1 MSLFLFCLVET
12 EVVEVVITVYISFP
26 YKIYNIVC
34 LYIYVY
40 ILVIFIIRLGSACN
54 QVAAV
59 LFKLQACVQLGMNK
73 KACTS
78 KLCQWNVSRRKA
90 GPVPLQ
96 QMSFKRPRKGELSKA
111 LDPFEDPEPF
121 SFKNPLLNN
130 VSQSF
135 IPLSLRQRYLPVFQ
149 NLSQKR

>member
-1 MSLFLFCLVET
+1 M
-12 EVVEVVITVYISFP
+12 
-26 YKIYNIVC
+26 C

-40 ILVIFIIRLGSACN
+40 ILVIFIVMPGSACSHI
-54 QVAAV
+54 AAV

-90 GPVPLQ
+90 DPVPLQ
-96 QMSFKRPRKGELSKA
+96 QMSFKRPRKGVLLEVLG
-111 LDPFEDPEPF
+111 PFEDPEPF
-121 SFKNPLLNN
+121 SFKDPLLNN
-130 VSQSF
+130 VSEKEREKLQSF
-135 IPLSLRQRYLPVFQ
+135 VPLSLRQRYLPVFQ